1 MVADTSTLTCLAI
14 THPSLGEDGLL
25 PAEGTGEG
33 EALRREV
40 HREAVEAEGVKAG
53 KHLKKKR
60 HEMMRKQRTDTC
72 HFSCLQHQVRHG
84 GQFDT
89 DAACVH

>member
-1 MVADTSTLTCLAI
+1 MPNDHS

-25 PAEGTGEG
+25 PAEGAGEG

-40 HREAVEAEGVKAG
+40 HRQAVEAEGVKTG
-53 KHLKKKR
+53 EHLKKKKG
-60 HEMMRKQRTDTC
+60 HDEMMRKQRTDNTC
-72 HFSCLQHQVRHG
+72 HFSCLRHHVRHG